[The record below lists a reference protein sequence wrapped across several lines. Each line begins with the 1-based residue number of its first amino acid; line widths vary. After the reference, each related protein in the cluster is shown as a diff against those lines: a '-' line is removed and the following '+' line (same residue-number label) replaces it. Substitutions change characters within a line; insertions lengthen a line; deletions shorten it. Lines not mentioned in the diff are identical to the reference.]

1 MKSGL
6 LLMLNV
12 HDDTRGHVTPV
23 EKIAFV
29 MAFGGMSR
37 KRQIDGRFCISSGCI
52 VTRFFCTSSLSPIF
66 TNTNSAIAVTS
77 VRSMVILA

>member
-6 LLMLNV
+6 LNV

-37 KRQIDGRFCISSGCI
+37 KRQIDGRFCICSGCI
-52 VTRFFCTSSLSPIF
+52 VTRFSVHHHYLQFSQTPIPPSRLPACALWSF
-66 TNTNSAIAVTS
+66 LH
-77 VRSMVILA
+77 RD

>member
-37 KRQIDGRFCISSGCI
+37 KRQIDG
-52 VTRFFCTSSLSPIF
+52 
-66 TNTNSAIAVTS
+66 
-77 VRSMVILA
+77 